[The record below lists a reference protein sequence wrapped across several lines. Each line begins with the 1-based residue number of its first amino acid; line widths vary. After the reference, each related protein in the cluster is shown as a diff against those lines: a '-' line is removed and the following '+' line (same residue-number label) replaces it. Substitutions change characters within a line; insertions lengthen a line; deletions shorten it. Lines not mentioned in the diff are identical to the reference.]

1 MLVPWDVL
9 QRKLCCGGA
18 CVFQV
23 HSVAVPGVNLFRCQ
37 SPGVLEESGLCWV
50 RRCFCLHNS
59 FCNARP
65 LSFADAQICSTSE
78 HVGRRAFSSC
88 TASFSAP
95 KNESKELYQR
105 DCLLSPVVSP
115 DTFWGGQPQKYFP
128 KSSWTANFFALLIIL
143 LKKTSA
149 CAKADMQPDRTGKKK
164 RNNFLHLPV
173 SLFLKW

>member
-23 HSVAVPGVNLFRCQ
+23 HSVAVPGVTLFRCQ
-37 SPGVLEESGLCWV
+37 SPGVLEQSGLCWV

-65 LSFADAQICSTSE
+65 LSCRI
-78 HVGRRAFSSC
+78 HR
-88 TASFSAP
+88 SAWLQ
-95 KNESKELYQR
+95 NMLGGGDSVAVL
-105 DCLLSPVVSP
+105 LLSVHWRMRVRSCIRG
-115 DTFWGGQPQKYFP
+115 TACSHQTHSARASLRNIFP
-128 KSSWTANFFALLIIL
+128 SSWTANFFALLIIL
-143 LKKTSA
+143 LKKPSA